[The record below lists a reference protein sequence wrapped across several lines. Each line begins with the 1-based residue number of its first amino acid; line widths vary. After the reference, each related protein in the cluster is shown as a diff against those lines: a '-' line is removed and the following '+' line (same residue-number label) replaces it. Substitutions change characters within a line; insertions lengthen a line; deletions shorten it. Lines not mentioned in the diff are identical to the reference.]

1 MSVSIFGI
9 LLLGSRPINAKESCC
24 IAFKLEALDRLNF
37 SLVTVLSLVN
47 QEFNHLGWSELE
59 AGGII

>member
-9 LLLGSRPINAKESCC
+9 LSLGSLPINVKR
-24 IAFKLEALDRLNF
+24 IVVMRLNF

-47 QEFNHLGWSELE
+47 QEFNHFGRSELE
-59 AGGII
+59 AGGAFE